1 MTAAIFALV
10 GTLLGILGTLM
21 VEVVRTRAMNV
32 SNRREALRLVCA
44 DFTASVA
51 RMRTIAMESIHNRPD
66 ADLMSLMHEAHREA
80 RIHYE
85 RLRLTAVSQD
95 VQEAGRYVLRYAYG
109 LLRQMESK
117 LPRDDERESGPIR
130 MPHSSLITLY
140 AAVRR
145 ETGLPHADDVY
156 SEPDEWLG
164 DPGPEPTPRIAPSP
178 S

>member
-1 MTAAIFALV
+1 MTAAIFALI
-10 GTLLGILGTLM
+10 GTALGILGTLT
-21 VEVVRTRAMNV
+21 VELVRARTVNV
-32 SNRREALRLVCA
+32 SSRREALRLACA

-51 RMRTIAMESIHNRPD
+51 RMRALAMESIHNRPD

-109 LLRQMESK
+109 LLRQMEGK
-117 LPRDDERESGPIR
+117 PPRDDEREHGPIK
-130 MPHSSLITLY
+130 MLHNSLITLY
-140 AAVRR
+140 AAARR
-145 ETGLPHADDVY
+145 ETGVPHADDVY
-156 SEPDEWLG
+156 REPDEWLG
-164 DPGPEPTPRIAPSP
+164 NPGPKPTPPISPSP